1 MLPVHPPDPWFRHR
15 IPTLPNIKV
24 NVAQRTIIFTVKR
37 LVALALTFAVSAG
50 HADGRLRTL
59 LILHTNDIHGHVAD
73 APRFAAHF
81 HDRKTNRDDVLIV
94 DAGDAITGTP
104 LSAMFEGRPIFE
116 IMSAMGYDA
125 AALGNHEF
133 DHGWRRVAAFKEA
146 ADFPLLAANVRAPDG
161 SLIAD
166 AGWTV
171 LEVNGIDVGIVG
183 VVNEH
188 SARMII
194 PEGNEGVVFEP
205 VLETLRRIVPEV
217 RRRADIVILLSHVGH
232 EEELA
237 LAREVDGID
246 VIVGGHSH
254 TLLEEP
260 AWSGRT
266 IVTQAHYGLRQLGWL
281 YLRVD
286 TRDKRMYFIDGG
298 FTPAADQPPPLAS
311 VADLVARHEARVG
324 TTLDH
329 PLSRTGRH
337 HDRDEVRRWMME
349 TLRRRADADFGF
361 YNRGGVRADIEA
373 GEVTVRDLWLVE
385 PFGRNLV
392 TMRLP
397 GSALREMMLGEE
409 DEVPSGLDDSATYTV
424 ATDAF
429 VAGRAVDRD
438 AIDDLGV
445 RVRDVLIEAIQKEG
459 LP

>member
-1 MLPVHPPDPWFRHR
+1 MERGGE
-15 IPTLPNIKV
+15 
-24 NVAQRTIIFTVKR
+24 KR
-37 LVALALTFAVSAG
+37 QAPGRCWRRLAALVLALSVAG
-50 HADGRLRTL
+50 AQADGRLKTL
-59 LILHTNDIHGHVAD
+59 LILHTNDIHGYVAD

-81 HDRKTNRDDVLIV
+81 HDRKASRDDVLIL

-133 DHGWRRVAAFKEA
+133 DHGWRRIEAFREA
-146 ADFPLLAANVRAPDG
+146 AGFPLLAANVRAPDG
-161 SLIAD
+161 SLVAD
-166 AGWTV
+166 AGSIV
-171 LEVNGIDVGIVG
+171 LEVNGIAVGIVG
-183 VVNEH
+183 VVSED

-205 VLETLRRIVPEV
+205 VADTLRRVVPEL
-217 RRRADIVILLSHVGH
+217 RQRSDIVIVLSHVGH

-237 LAREVDGID
+237 LAGEVDGID

-266 IVTQAHYGLRQLGWL
+266 IVTQAHHRLRQLGWL

-286 TRDKRMYFIDGG
+286 TENDRMYFIDGG
-298 FTPAADQPPPLAS
+298 FTPAAEQPPPHAG
-311 VADLVARHEARVG
+311 VADLVAGYEARVG
-324 TTLDH
+324 TALDR
-329 PLSRTGRH
+329 PLARAGR
-337 HDRDEVRRWMME
+337 RYERAEVRSWMMA
-349 TLRRRADADFGF
+349 TLKARAGADFGF

-392 TMRLP
+392 TMELT
-397 GSALREMMLGEE
+397 GAALRELMTREE
-409 DEVPSGLDDSATYTV
+409 DEIPAGLDDSATYTV

-429 VAGRAVDRD
+429 VAGRAAGRD
-438 AIDDLGV
+438 AVTDLGV
-445 RVRDVLIEAIQKEG
+445 RVRDVLIEAMEKG
-459 LP
+459 GPP